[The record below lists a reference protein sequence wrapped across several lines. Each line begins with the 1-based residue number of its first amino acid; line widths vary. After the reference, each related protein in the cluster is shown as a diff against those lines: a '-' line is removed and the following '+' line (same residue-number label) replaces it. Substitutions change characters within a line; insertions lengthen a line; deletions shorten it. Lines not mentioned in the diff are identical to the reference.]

1 MSTTKGFLSAGF
13 NGTAL
18 ISKQY
23 HVRPASGAAKRDKSS
38 ISISD
43 FTTPDAL
50 PPCALTF
57 DIEATTGCDAYASV
71 ETTISDGTWRSF
83 DFE

>member
-23 HVRPASGAAKRDKSS
+23 HVQPASGAAKRDSP

-43 FTTPDAL
+43 FTTADAL

-57 DIEATTGCDAYASV
+57 DIGATTGCDAYASV

-83 DFE
+83 E